1 MGSFAPLR
9 TLARALALAAAA
21 ALLPASASM
30 LLSTAEHADGA
41 QDASYQALVGAANAV
56 VGVKVRALPN
66 AFSNETLGVERK
78 GSGVIID
85 RNLVLTIG
93 YLVMEADTVEVTDS
107 TGATVPASVVAYDHA
122 TGFGLL
128 RPLTRLK
135 PKPIHLGSSAPVS
148 QADRLMIVTGGDEQ
162 AISIASVAARRQY
175 AGYWEYK
182 IDNAIFTAPPRL
194 DHSGAALI
202 DKDGNLVGIGS
213 LFVLDAATPGE
224 RSPGNMFVPID
235 LLKPVLED
243 LVRTG
248 GQPASHRPWLGV
260 DSLVEDG
267 RVMVMQVNDE
277 SPAKAAGIT
286 PGDII
291 LSVNGSPVASLETFY
306 DKLWGSNAHAG
317 ADFHLRLLHGPTTR
331 DVVVHSMDREAC
343 LRHKPDV

>member
-1 MGSFAPLR
+1 MAPFAPLR
-9 TLARALALAAAA
+9 TLASTLVLGAAMALA
-21 ALLPASASM
+21 PVHASM
-30 LLSTAEHADGA
+30 LRSTAEHAERP
-41 QDASYQALVGAANAV
+41 QDAGYKALVTAANAV
-56 VGVKVRALPN
+56 VGVKVKALPN
-66 AFSNETLGVERK
+66 AFSNDTLGVERN

-85 RNLVLTIG
+85 KGLVLTIG
-93 YLVMEADTVEVTDS
+93 YLVMEADTVVITDS
-107 TGATVPASVVAYDHA
+107 SGATVPATVVAYDHA

-128 RPLTRLK
+128 RPLTPLK
-135 PKPIHLGSSAPVS
+135 PKPIHLGTSAPVS
-148 QADRLMIVTGGDEQ
+148 QLDRLMIVTGGDEQ
-162 AISIASVAARRQY
+162 AISIATVAARRQY

-213 LFVLDAATPGE
+213 LFVLDAVTPGE

-235 LLKPVLED
+235 LLKPVLDD

-260 DSLVEDG
+260 DSLEEDG
-267 RVMVMQVNDE
+267 RVKVMQVNDE
-277 SPAKAAGIT
+277 SPAKAAGIRA
-286 PGDII
+286 GDII

-306 DKLWGSNAHAG
+306 DKLWASNSHAG
-317 ADFHLRLLHGPTTR
+317 TDFQLTLLHGPTTR